1 MSRSLEDDDMIDVAK
16 IVVKNPK
23 VDAEKVSEARK
34 LVQILRAHGVSRRGY
49 NLLPP
54 FRRQMH
60 PESGCG
66 KEQSQAAGHRQSR
79 AK

>member
-1 MSRSLEDDDMIDVAK
+1 MSRSLEDDEMIDVAK
-16 IVVKNPK
+16 IIAKNPN

-34 LVQILRAHGVSRRGY
+34 LAQILREHGVSPRGY

-60 PESGCG
+60 AESKYG
-66 KEQSQAAGHRQSR
+66 KE
-79 AK
+79 